1 MFLTVGD
8 RIRQIRQQFNLKQ
21 GVFKQFGITQH
32 YLSMIET
39 NKRQAPQETLKD
51 IYEALLILT
60 DGEVESLYTFEMF
73 CIPVETQVKQWLEE
87 QLDSDDFHEKYELFI
102 SIAEKYHLAEQQ
114 VDTNEKMARYYFK
127 ISDYQAM
134 SHYYRRAIG
143 CAMKHQLNPAHLHID
158 FGKSLLT
165 IGHYDGAVL
174 NLC

>member
-51 IYEALLILT
+51 IYDALLILT

-73 CIPVETQVKQWLEE
+73 CI
-87 QLDSDDFHEKYELFI
+87 QL
-102 SIAEKYHLAEQQ
+102 
-114 VDTNEKMARYYFK
+114 
-127 ISDYQAM
+127 
-134 SHYYRRAIG
+134 
-143 CAMKHQLNPAHLHID
+143 KHRLSN
-158 FGKSLLT
+158 GWRNS
-165 IGHYDGAVL
+165 
-174 NLC
+174 